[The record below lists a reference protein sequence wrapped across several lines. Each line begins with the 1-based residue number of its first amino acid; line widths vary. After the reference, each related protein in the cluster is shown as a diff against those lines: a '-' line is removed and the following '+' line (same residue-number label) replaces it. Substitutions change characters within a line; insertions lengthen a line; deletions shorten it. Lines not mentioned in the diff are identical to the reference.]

1 LNHPHICTIYDIGEY
16 EARPFLV
23 MDISVVERRRNFRD
37 LNQPHGLPLL
47 CSRLSQLVLSWR
59 AEEALPAFGRSKKR
73 LMSLAIHRLAR
84 FSVAVTI
91 PIYSLRRIAPLSAF
105 VNPGTTRTTGPSSNT
120 GLGGVLSQ
128 TVSLE

>member
-1 LNHPHICTIYDIGEY
+1 VRNVNTFGKSVQCSKDSQAIERFKREARAASVLNHPHICTIYDIGEY

-59 AEEALPAFGRSKKR
+59 TQEALPALASRRS
-73 LMSLAIHRLAR
+73 
-84 FSVAVTI
+84 
-91 PIYSLRRIAPLSAF
+91 
-105 VNPGTTRTTGPSSNT
+105 
-120 GLGGVLSQ
+120 GL
-128 TVSLE
+128 